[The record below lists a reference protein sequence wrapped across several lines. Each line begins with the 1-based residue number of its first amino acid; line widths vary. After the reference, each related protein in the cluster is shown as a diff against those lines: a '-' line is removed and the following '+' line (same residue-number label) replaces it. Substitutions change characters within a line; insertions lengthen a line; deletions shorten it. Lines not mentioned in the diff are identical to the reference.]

1 MADQL
6 NYDNLS
12 IVLLIMVLTLDHDIR
27 FNNRNEED
35 NMTQHIKKI
44 HYAWWVLLGIALIVG
59 LAKGGIM
66 TAGGLFLTPV
76 TQDLGIGMGSLTL
89 YFSISSIVTMLFLPI
104 AGKLMSKYN
113 IRIVLII
120 GIILQ
125 AGSFAMFGLMNS
137 VWGWYLFCIPMSI
150 GSVFVAQMAGPILI
164 NNWFKKHNGLAMG
177 IMVASGGL
185 FGAIL
190 QPMAGNLIA
199 SNGWRYTYIFL
210 GLLVMAIVIPTVLL
224 TIRMSPQQKG
234 LQPLGIEEVKK
245 DEKPLAATG
254 VKSSVALKSSAFYW
268 LLIFFFFVTSI
279 GSFGQFV
286 APFAMNLG
294 YNISFAGSAMGG
306 WQIGTLV
313 GAITFGI
320 LTDKIGA
327 RNTAIFAMI
336 VGLVPVVMLITV
348 ATKPAMFNIAIAI
361 FGFIVASIGTLGPL
375 LTTALFGNKEYGQI
389 YSTAVIGLAIAGMVA
404 LPAYGYIAQLTGSYT
419 SILYAVAI
427 MMIINVIAVIFAFKG
442 KKKLEANGLWE

>member
-1 MADQL
+1 
-6 NYDNLS
+6 
-12 IVLLIMVLTLDHDIR
+12 
-27 FNNRNEED
+27 
-35 NMTQHIKKI
+35 MTQQKKKI
-44 HYAWWVLLGIALIVG
+44 HYAWWVLLGVALIVG
-59 LAKGGIM
+59 LSKGGIM

-76 TQDLGIGMGSLTL
+76 TQDLGIGMGSLSL
-89 YFSISSIVTMLFLPI
+89 YFSISSIVTMIFLPI
-104 AGKLMSKYN
+104 AGKLMNKYN
-113 IRIVLII
+113 IRLVLII
-120 GIILQ
+120 GTILQ

-150 GSVFVAQMAGPILI
+150 GSVFVTQMAGPVLI

-199 SNGWRYTYIFL
+199 SHGWRYTYIFL
-210 GLLVMAIVIPTVLL
+210 GVLVMAIVIPTVLL
-224 TIRMSPQQKG
+224 TIRMAPQQKG
-234 LQPLGIEEVKK
+234 LQPLGIDEVNSDNKK
-245 DEKPLAATG
+245 GEQPLEAKG
-254 VKSSVALKSSAFYW
+254 VKASVALKSSAFYY

-313 GAITFGI
+313 GALTFGI

-327 RNTAIFAMI
+327 RNTAIFAMLL
-336 VGLVPVVMLITV
+336 GLVPVAMLLTV
-348 ATKPAMFNIAIAI
+348 ANKPAMFNIAIAI
-361 FGFIVASIGTLGPL
+361 YGFIVASIGTLGPL
-375 LTTALFGNKEYGQI
+375 LTTALFGNKEYSQI

-419 SILYAVAI
+419 SILYAIAI
-427 MMIINVIAVIFAFKG
+427 MMIVNIIAVIFAFKG
-442 KKKLEANGLWE
+442 KKKLELAGLWH

>member
-1 MADQL
+1 
-6 NYDNLS
+6 
-12 IVLLIMVLTLDHDIR
+12 
-27 FNNRNEED
+27 
-35 NMTQHIKKI
+35 MTQHKRKI
-44 HYAWWVLLGIALIVG
+44 HYAWWVLLGVALIVG

-76 TQDLGIGMGSLTL
+76 TQDLGIGMGSLSL

-113 IRIVLII
+113 IRLVLII

-150 GSVFVAQMAGPILI
+150 GSVFVAQMAGPVLI

-199 SNGWRYTYIFL
+199 SHGWRYTYIFL
-210 GLLVMAIVIPTVLL
+210 GVLVMAIVIPTVLL
-224 TIRMSPQQKG
+224 TIRMAPQQKG
-234 LQPLGIEEVKK
+234 LQPLGIEEVRDNDKK
-245 DEKPLAATG
+245 DVRQVEAKG
-254 VKSSVALKSSAFYW
+254 VKSSVALKSSAFYS

-286 APFAMNLG
+286 APFAMNIG

-313 GAITFGI
+313 GALTFGI
-320 LTDKIGA
+320 LSDKIGA
-327 RNTAIFAMI
+327 KSTAIFAMI
-336 VGLVPVVMLITV
+336 VGLVPVIMLITV
-348 ATKPAMFNIAIAI
+348 ANKPAMFNIAIAI
-361 FGFIVASIGTLGPL
+361 FGFIVASMGTLGPL
-375 LTTALFGNKEYGQI
+375 LTTALFGNKEYSQI

-404 LPAYGYIAQLTGSYT
+404 LPAYGYIAQITGSYT
-419 SILYAVAI
+419 SILYAVGL
-427 MMIINVIAVIFAFKG
+427 MMIINVIAVLFAFKG
-442 KKKLEANGLWE
+442 KKKLEAAGLWD